1 MSFNLKQAF
10 LNFGKAGKA
19 EIMAKL
25 TPIKAIRAKCL
36 DCSNGQFKEVRLC
49 PIKNCP
55 LYEYRNGHRP
65 IDEENIMENG
75 TDEKVYGQGGT
86 FQQERAYL
94 KQ

>member
-1 MSFNLKQAF
+1 
-10 LNFGKAGKA
+10 
-19 EIMAKL
+19 MAKL

-65 IDEENIMENG
+65 IAEENIMENG
-75 TDEKVYGQGGT
+75 TDEKVYG
-86 FQQERAYL
+86 
-94 KQ
+94 